1 MNVFLTGEKNIG
13 KSTII
18 NRILAFSN
26 PSYAGFR
33 STITTVVHG
42 PCKSCHMIPIYSDA
56 SRPPIQPAP
65 SVQNELFLCTPTGRC
80 APPHIT
86 GASSNATSA
95 ANVTSAADVTS
106 AANATSAAD
115 GTIATD
121 KLAAT
126 VEAASIITER
136 FNSLGSKI
144 IDAAFS
150 RKDEIDLFIMDELG
164 PAEESADTFIAK
176 ITQCLDSDT
185 PVLGVLQKCNAKYI
199 NDIKNRNDTKIFEV
213 TKENRDNIHIAI
225 MSVMELWSHII

>member
-33 STITTVVHG
+33 STITTVVHN

-65 SVQNELFLCTPTGRC
+65 SVRNELFLCTPTGRC

-95 ANVTSAADVTS
+95 ANEAIATDVTI
-106 AANATSAAD
+106 ATD
-115 GTIATD
+115 VPIATD

-150 RKDEIDLFIMDELG
+150 RKGEIDLLIMDELG
-164 PAEESADTFIAK
+164 SAEENADTFIAK